1 MQGYITDKGNVRAI
15 NEDSIG
21 IFELSNM
28 SLYIIADGMGG
39 HNGGEVASQMAV
51 EVSSNYIKDNF
62 DKKTTRDLMVNSY
75 KIANRRIF
83 ETGYENERLSGMGT
97 TMTMAIKKDG
107 KLYVG
112 NVGDSRC
119 YVLDAEDNLVKITVD
134 HSLVQELIE
143 SGNISEEESRNHPN
157 KNIVTRALG
166 GNFDVKVDSFQM
178 DLAFIKRVLVCSDGL
193 TNELSEHEICS
204 ILVNI
209 DDEQRVCDKLLD
221 LCKQRAAKDNISIIV
236 FKGECI

>member
-1 MQGYITDKGNVRAI
+1 MQGYITDKGNVRSI

-21 IFELSNM
+21 VFEFNNM

-39 HNGGEVASQMAV
+39 HNGGDVASHMAV
-51 EVSSNYIKDNF
+51 EISSNYIKENL
-62 DKKTTRDLMVNSY
+62 DKKSPKDLIINSY
-75 KIANRRIF
+75 KKANRKIF
-83 ETGYENERLSGMGT
+83 ETGYENDNLNGMGT
-97 TMTMAIKKDG
+97 TMTMAIKKDS

-119 YVLDAEDNLVKITVD
+119 YILDAEENLIKITVD

-166 GNFDVKVDSFQM
+166 GSFDVKVDNFQM
-178 DLAFIKRVLVCSDGL
+178 DLSFIKKVLICSDGL
-193 TNELSEHEICS
+193 TNELSEDEICYL
-204 ILVNI
+204 LVNI
-209 DDEQRVCDKLLD
+209 EDEQEVCNKLLE

>member
-1 MQGYITDKGNVRAI
+1 VQGYITDKGNVRSV
-15 NEDSIG
+15 NEDFIG
-21 IFELSNM
+21 IFEFNKI
-28 SLYIIADGMGG
+28 SLYIVADGMGG
-39 HNGGEVASQMAV
+39 HNGGDVASHMAV
-51 EVSSNYIKDNF
+51 EISSNYIKENL
-62 DKKTTRDLMVNSY
+62 DKKGPRDLIINSY
-75 KIANRRIF
+75 KKANRKIF
-83 ETGYENERLSGMGT
+83 ETGYENLSLSGMGT

-119 YVLDAEDNLVKITVD
+119 YILDAEDNFVKITVD

-166 GNFDVKVDSFQM
+166 GSFDVKVDSFQL
-178 DLAFIKRVLVCSDGL
+178 DLSFIKKVLICSDGL
-193 TNELSEHEICS
+193 TNELTEDEIQNE
-204 ILVNI
+204 IINV
-209 DDEQRVCDKLLD
+209 DDEQEVCDNLLD